1 MVEILD
7 GENLHFGSTVRVICN
22 WFPPG
27 SSGRKGKGPYQ
38 ISNSELVH
46 GTSLPKFKPPSY
58 FVPMFRGLR
67 HLLSCY
73 IYNSIGWQQTCT
85 LLSSQVIPFSSAT
98 TQTILMS
105 FLACAVTLEVVC
117 YLKTQAR
124 GWLLDL
130 KNRGTESVGLLL
142 GGRHVLLE

>member
-1 MVEILD
+1 MGLLFP
-7 GENLHFGSTVRVICN
+7 NLSLQAISFLCSEASGISFHVI
-22 WFPPG
+22 
-27 SSGRKGKGPYQ
+27 Y
-38 ISNSELVH
+38 
-46 GTSLPKFKPPSY
+46 
-58 FVPMFRGLR
+58 
-67 HLLSCY
+67 
-73 IYNSIGWQQTCT
+73 SIGWQQTCT